1 MFEQNG
7 TAMRYCVTGA
17 TGFIGGEVARQLRA
31 AGHTVTALV
40 RDPARAEAL
49 HGLGVELQ
57 PGDLAD
63 RDALRRAMNGVD
75 GVFHIAGWYKVGAR
89 DARAAEAVNVEGTRN
104 VLAVMR
110 ELQVPKGVYTSSIIV
125 HSDTRGRLVDE
136 TYRFSGEHLSVYA
149 RTKAAAHLLAEQAGR
164 DGLPLVTVQP
174 SIVYGP
180 GDTSS
185 VRTTLHQLLRGRLP
199 VMPAGTVFSW
209 VHIEDVA
216 RGHLQAMEHGRPGE
230 SYILT
235 GSAHGFDEVIRLA
248 ATTAG
253 VAMPLFRAPAGLLRS
268 VSRLVG
274 LVEPLLPFPLP
285 ETYTAEGLRMT
296 SGVTYIADGSKAE
309 RELGFRPRPFVAG
322 MRATIEH
329 EMRAIGR

>member
-1 MFEQNG
+1 
-7 TAMRYCVTGA
+7 MRYCVTGA
-17 TGFIGGEVARQLRA
+17 TGFVGGEVTRQLRA
-31 AGHTVTALV
+31 AGHSVTALV
-40 RDPARAEAL
+40 RDPARAAAL
-49 HGLGVELQ
+49 RALGVELQ
-57 PGDLAD
+57 PGDITD
-63 RDALRRAMNGVD
+63 RDALRRAMAGVD

-89 DARAAEAVNVEGTRN
+89 DTRDAEAVNIEGTRN

-149 RTKAAAHLLAEQAGR
+149 RTKAAAHALAEQAGR

-174 SIVYGP
+174 AVVYGP

-185 VRTTLHQLLRGRLP
+185 VRTTMHQLLRGRLP

-209 VHIEDVA
+209 VHIEDAA

-248 ATTAG
+248 AATAG
-253 VAMPLFRAPAGLLRS
+253 VAVPRLTAPAGLLRAAA
-268 VSRLVG
+268 RLVG
-274 LVEPLLPFPLP
+274 VIERILPLQLP

-309 RELGFRPRPFVAG
+309 RELGFRARPFAEG

-329 EMRAIGR
+329 ELRALGR